1 MSEIFRDL
9 LARAAWPP
17 LAVPQ
22 SDGTIKLGAG
32 RDRSR
37 SASGGHMRGASN
49 VPLRSQ
55 RILERQG
62 GPACSQDS
70 PHFSNWPKYIREERL
85 LVQQL
90 REALHQRAQPLFT
103 HGGD

>member
-1 MSEIFRDL
+1 MGVKNYLIEGVSGAGKTAVCRELQRRGHHAINGDRELAYLGDSETGKPTDGLAHEPSAIFRSE
-9 LARAAWPP
+9 P
-17 LAVPQ
+17 
-22 SDGTIKLGAG
+22 
-32 RDRSR
+32 
-37 SASGGHMRGASN
+37 
-49 VPLRSQ
+49 
-55 RILERQG
+55 
-62 GPACSQDS
+62 QDS